1 MAEDQLGRG
10 EGDLGRR
17 QEGEQRD
24 GAGAHGE
31 WRAARS
37 GAAWS
42 RGRGYGGLLLLSRG
56 SRGPSRIWTC
66 PWGISGLGR
75 NGGTRGPQENAVG
88 VGRREW
94 GLLRVARVLRKGPRR
109 VPRAGRGAAGVG
121 GDTHLSAGQGTP
133 GHGERAIQLGR
144 VIVLQRRVQLVP
156 GGPRAGGCGRG
167 ARGRGRGRR
176 GWSSFRVGG
185 RGSGVWGGRRLL
197 FLLQLPESAE
207 GHGSGAP
214 RRRRSLRAAGQAAT
228 RGCQPGGW
236 CVAFLYRLGDRGG
249 RGAASRGLAPRTAD
263 SAPPPGRGGPAVP
276 EPRPQLPRLARLGK
290 LLGTGVLNRGKS

>member
-1 MAEDQLGRG
+1 M
-10 EGDLGRR
+10 
-17 QEGEQRD
+17 
-24 GAGAHGE
+24 
-31 WRAARS
+31 
-37 GAAWS
+37 
-42 RGRGYGGLLLLSRG
+42 
-56 SRGPSRIWTC
+56 
-66 PWGISGLGR
+66 
-75 NGGTRGPQENAVG
+75 G

-176 GWSSFRVGG
+176 GWSSFRVRG

-214 RRRRSLRAAGQAAT
+214 RRRRSLRASGQAAT

-236 CVAFLYRLGDRGG
+236 CVASLYRLGGSGRAGSGLAGPRPPHGRLRPPRGG
-249 RGAASRGLAPRTAD
+249 QLSRSPAHSSRGM
-263 SAPPPGRGGPAVP
+263 PGWGNSWGPECSIGGKARGGGS
-276 EPRPQLPRLARLGK
+276 RPSGGGA
-290 LLGTGVLNRGKS
+290 

>member
-1 MAEDQLGRG
+1 M
-10 EGDLGRR
+10 
-17 QEGEQRD
+17 
-24 GAGAHGE
+24 
-31 WRAARS
+31 
-37 GAAWS
+37 
-42 RGRGYGGLLLLSRG
+42 
-56 SRGPSRIWTC
+56 
-66 PWGISGLGR
+66 
-75 NGGTRGPQENAVG
+75 G

-214 RRRRSLRAAGQAAT
+214 WRRRSLRAAGQAAT

-236 CVAFLYRLGDRGG
+236 CVASLYRLGDRGG
-249 RGAASRGLAPRTAD
+249 RGAASRGLAPRTAG
-263 SAPPPGRGGPAVP
+263 SAPPGGGPQLSRSPAHSSRGMPGWGNSWGPECSIGGKASLRGEGGSRASRGGA
-276 EPRPQLPRLARLGK
+276 
-290 LLGTGVLNRGKS
+290 